1 MGELCAAPA
10 LLQENSRRLDAMF
23 RLSFK
28 AAMICGALLLFG
40 PTLFGQARI
49 GSIQGVVKD
58 PTGALVP
65 NANITVTQPVTGY
78 KQTTQTD
85 AQGSFK
91 LVNLPFNVYKVR
103 AEASGFSPAEESID
117 LETTIPMNLELSL
130 TLEEATANVTVTT
143 GGAAMLEPDRTS
155 SDTDIN
161 QSVLERPLGA
171 APSRAIESIVA
182 STPGFVTDD
191 NGRMHPR
198 GSESQVQYVIDGVPV
213 TDNLSAIFSTSL
225 DARTLRT
232 VEVLT
237 GGIPAEFGDKLAGVI
252 NVNTRSGLEGPTQG
266 GISFSGGSF
275 STGETAVDFATHTR
289 KLGFLTNLSA
299 STSQRF
305 LDPPTL
311 DNFHNFGRTGKA
323 FFRLDYQFD
332 ANNSL
337 RGVFNFGGSNFEV
350 PNRFAQE
357 AAGQDQR
364 QRLRDNSQN
373 ISYQHI
379 FSPNSVAQFSFF
391 HRQSNAQLI
400 SNTLS
405 TPVVADQDR
414 TLQNYG
420 VIGSLALTR
429 DSHNIKVGGQVTI
442 TPLDEH
448 FSFYPTQQ
456 FPDLV
461 DDEGNVFPNPV
472 NNFNA
477 ANPFVF
483 DQSRTGRTL
492 SAYVQDRFTV
502 VKNLTLDLGV
512 RYDNYKLLIGE
523 QEFSPRLAVAYF
535 VPKTRTTLRA
545 SYNRLFQPPPAE
557 NLLLASSQAAA
568 ALSPISVLQGITTVL
583 PILPDKQNA
592 FEAGAQQLLSNLFRL
607 NLTVY
612 QKRIKNFSDKD
623 QFFETG
629 VIFPIA
635 ISSGRVT
642 GEEVRLESTDI
653 HGFHTFVS
661 YANSRAFGVTPIT
674 GGLFLGED
682 PQDLFLKGFK
692 FANDHDQRNEAQFQ
706 VSYNH
711 HSGLYASLSGRYDS
725 GVPVDVEPGTTLA
738 DFVAEGFDPR
748 LYNEIDFQRGRVRP
762 RTILDFS
769 VGADLMQKERV
780 SMNLQFDVQNL
791 TNELFL
797 YNFESVFSGTHVGP
811 PRQFSGR
818 LTFKFK

>member
-1 MGELCAAPA
+1 MFFRSLFKTAPVVGFI
-10 LLQENSRRLDAMF
+10 LLSAFSTLSQSRV
-23 RLSFK
+23 
-28 AAMICGALLLFG
+28 
-40 PTLFGQARI
+40 

-65 NANITVTQPVTGY
+65 DAKVTVSQPVTGY
-78 KQTTQTD
+78 KQTAQTD
-85 AQGSFK
+85 SAGTFK
-91 LVNLPFNVYKVR
+91 LVNIPFNTYRVH
-103 AEASGFSPAEESID
+103 AEATGFQPADESVD
-117 LETTIPMNLELSL
+117 LETTIPFNLDLSL
-130 TLEEATANVTVTT
+130 SLEQATAAVTVSTA
-143 GGAAMLEPDRTS
+143 GVMLETDRTS
-155 SDTDIN
+155 SDTDLN
-161 QSVLERPLGA
+161 QTILERPLGA
-171 APSRAIESIVA
+171 APSRAIESMVA

-213 TDNLSAIFSTSL
+213 TDNMSAIFSTSL

-275 STGETAVDFATHTR
+275 STGEIAADFATHT
-289 KLGFLTNLSA
+289 KNFGFLTNLSA
-299 STSQRF
+299 STSQRY
-305 LDPPTL
+305 LDPPSL
-311 DNFHNFGRTGKA
+311 NNFHNFGRTGKG

-332 ANNSL
+332 PNNTI
-337 RGVFNFGGSNFEV
+337 RGVFNFGGSNFQV
-350 PNRFAQE
+350 PNKLFQE
-357 AAGQDQR
+357 VAGQDQK

-391 HRQSNAQLI
+391 HRQSNAKLF
-400 SNTLS
+400 SNPTS
-405 TPVVADQDR
+405 APVVANQDR

-420 VIGSLALTR
+420 GIGALSLTR
-429 DSHNIKVGGQVTI
+429 GKHNIKLGGQFTI
-442 TPLDEH
+442 TPVDEH
-448 FSFYPTQQ
+448 FSFYPTVP
-456 FPDLV
+456 FPDLE
-461 DDEGNVFPNPV
+461 DGNGNVFPNPV
-472 NNFNA
+472 NDFNA
-477 ANPFVF
+477 AHPFIF
-483 DQSRTGRTL
+483 NGSKTGRTL

-502 VKNLTLDLGV
+502 FPNLTLDVGV
-512 RYDNYKLLIGE
+512 RYDNYRLLIGE
-523 QEFSPRLAVAYF
+523 QAVSPRLGFAYYI
-535 VPKTRTTLRA
+535 PRTKTTLRA

-557 NLLLASSQAAA
+557 NLLLASSADAAA
-568 ALSPISVLQGITTVL
+568 ISPISVLQGVTTLEPV
-583 PILPDKQNA
+583 LPDKEHA
-592 FEAGAQQLLSNLFRL
+592 YEAGAQQLLSKYFRL
-607 NLTVY
+607 NLTLY

-642 GEEVRLESTDI
+642 GEELRLETTDI
-653 HGFHTFVS
+653 HGFRGFVS
-661 YANSRAFGVTPIT
+661 YANARAFGVTPIK

-682 PQDLFLKGFK
+682 PQDLFLNGLK

-706 VSYNH
+706 LSYNH
-711 HSGLYASLSGRYDS
+711 RSGIYASFNGRYDS
-725 GVPVDVEPGTTLA
+725 GVPTDVEPGTTLA
-738 DFVAEGFDPR
+738 DFVADGFDPR

-762 RTILDFS
+762 RMILDFS

-780 SMNLQFDVQNL
+780 SMNVQFDVQNL

-797 YNFESVFSGTHVGP
+797 YNFESVFSGTHVGY
-811 PRQFSGR
+811 PRLFSGR
-818 LTFKFK
+818 LNFRFK

>member
-1 MGELCAAPA
+1 MLFRIPFRAAI
-10 LLQENSRRLDAMF
+10 
-23 RLSFK
+23 
-28 AAMICGALLLFG
+28 ICGALILLG
-40 PTLFGQARI
+40 PTAFSQARI
-49 GSIQGVVKD
+49 GSVQGVVKD
-58 PTGALVP
+58 PGGALVP
-65 NANITVTQPVTGY
+65 NATITVTQPITGY
-78 KQTTQTD
+78 RQTTQTD

-91 LVNLPFNVYKVR
+91 LVNLPFNTYKVR
-103 AEASGFSPAEESID
+103 AEAGGFQPAEESID
-117 LETTIPMNLELSL
+117 LETTIPLILELSVS
-130 TLEEATANVTVTT
+130 LEQTTAAVTITT

-161 QSVLERPLGA
+161 QTILERPLGA

-213 TDNLSAIFSTSL
+213 TDNMSAIFSTSL

-237 GGIPAEFGDKLAGVI
+237 GGIPAEFGDKLGGVI

-266 GISFSGGSF
+266 GVSFSGGSF
-275 STGETAVDFATHTR
+275 STGEVAADFATHTK

-299 STSQRF
+299 STSQRY

-337 RGVFNFGGSNFEV
+337 RGVFNFGGSNFQV
-350 PNRFAQE
+350 PNRFFQE
-357 AAGQDQR
+357 AAGQDER

-373 ISYQHI
+373 ISFQHI
-379 FSPNSVAQFSFF
+379 FSPEAVAQFSFF
-391 HRQSNAQLI
+391 HRQSNSKLI
-400 SNTLS
+400 SNPLS

-420 VIGSLALTR
+420 GLGSLALTR
-429 DSHNIKVGGQVTI
+429 GSHNMKVGGQFTI
-442 TPLDEH
+442 TPVDEH
-448 FSFYPTQQ
+448 FSFYPTVP
-456 FPDLV
+456 FPNLE
-461 DDEGNVFPNPV
+461 DENGTVFPNPV
-472 NNFNA
+472 NSFNA

-483 DQSRTGRTL
+483 NQSKTGRTL
-492 SAYVQDRFTV
+492 SAYVQDRFSPF
-502 VKNLTLDLGV
+502 KNFTLDIGV
-512 RYDNYKLLIGE
+512 RYDNYKLLISD
-523 QEFSPRLAVAYF
+523 QAVSPRLGFAYYI
-535 VPKTRTTLRA
+535 PKTKTTVRA

-557 NLLLASSQAAA
+557 NLLLASSTQAA
-568 ALSPISVLQGITTVL
+568 ALSPISVLRGVTTVQ
-583 PILPDKQNA
+583 PILPDTQHA
-592 FEAGAQQLLSNLFRL
+592 FEAGAQQLLSKFFRV

-629 VIFPIA
+629 VIFPIS

-642 GEEVRLESTDI
+642 GEELRLESTEI

-661 YANSRAFGVTPIT
+661 YANSRAFGVTPIV

-682 PQDLFLKGFK
+682 PQDLFLDG
-692 FANDHDQRNEAQFQ
+692 
-706 VSYNH
+706 
-711 HSGLYASLSGRYDS
+711 
-725 GVPVDVEPGTTLA
+725 
-738 DFVAEGFDPR
+738 
-748 LYNEIDFQRGRVRP
+748 
-762 RTILDFS
+762 
-769 VGADLMQKERV
+769 
-780 SMNLQFDVQNL
+780 
-791 TNELFL
+791 
-797 YNFESVFSGTHVGP
+797 
-811 PRQFSGR
+811 
-818 LTFKFK
+818 

>member
-1 MGELCAAPA
+1 L
-10 LLQENSRRLDAMF
+10 
-23 RLSFK
+23 
-28 AAMICGALLLFG
+28 
-40 PTLFGQARI
+40 GQARI
-49 GSIQGVVKD
+49 GSIQGVIKD

-65 NANITVTQPVTGY
+65 NAKVVVTQPVTGY
-78 KQTTQTD
+78 QQTTQTD
-85 AQGSFK
+85 AQGFFK
-91 LVNLPFNVYKVR
+91 LVNVPLNTYKVR
-103 AEASGFSPAEESID
+103 VEASGFQPAEESVD
-117 LETTIPMNLELSL
+117 LHTTIPLNVDLSL
-130 TLEEATANVTVTT
+130 SVEETTAAVTITT
-143 GGAAMLEPDRTS
+143 GGEAMLETDRTS

-161 QSVLERPLGA
+161 QTLLERPLGA

-198 GSESQVQYVIDGVPV
+198 GSESQVQYVVDGVPV
-213 TDNLSAIFSTSL
+213 TDNMSAIFSTSL

-266 GISFSGGSF
+266 GLSFSGGSF
-275 STGETAVDFATHTR
+275 STGEAAADFSTHTK

-299 STSQRF
+299 STSQRY

-311 DNFHNFGRTGKA
+311 DNFHNFGRTGKG
-323 FFRLDYQFD
+323 FFRFDYQFD
-332 ANNSL
+332 TNNSL
-337 RGVFNFGGSNFEV
+337 RAVLNFGGSNFQV
-350 PNRFAQE
+350 PNRFNQE
-357 AAGQDQR
+357 LTGQDQR
-364 QRLRDNSQN
+364 QRLRDNAQN
-373 ISYQHI
+373 IGFTHI

-391 HRQSNAQLI
+391 HRQSNAKLL

-405 TPVVADQDR
+405 TPVVANQDR

-420 VIGSLALTR
+420 AIGSLALTR
-429 DSHNIKVGGQVTI
+429 GSHNIKFGGQVTI
-442 TPLDEH
+442 TPIDEH
-448 FSFYPTQQ
+448 FSFYPAVP
-456 FPDLV
+456 FSDLD
-461 DDEGNVFPNPV
+461 DDEGNTLPNPV

-483 DQSRTGRTL
+483 NQSKTGRTF

-502 VKNLTLDLGV
+502 FKNLTLDLGV
-512 RYDNYKLLIGE
+512 RYDNYKLLISE
-523 QEFSPRLAVAYF
+523 QAVSPRLGLAYF
-535 VPKTRTTLRA
+535 IPKTKTTLRA

-557 NLLLASSQAAA
+557 NLLLASSPDAA
-568 ALSPISVLQGITTVL
+568 ALSPISVLRGITTVQ

-592 FEAGAQQLLSNLFRL
+592 FEAGAQQLIGQLFRL

-629 VIFPIA
+629 VIFPIT

-653 HGFHTFVS
+653 HGIHGFVS
-661 YANSRAFGVTPIT
+661 YANARAFGVTPIT

-682 PQDLFLKGFK
+682 PQDLFLNGFK

-711 HSGLYASLSGRYDS
+711 RRSGLYASFSGRYDS
-725 GVPVDVEPGTTLA
+725 GVPAEVEPGTTLS
-738 DFVAEGFDPR
+738 DFIAQGFDPR

-769 VGADLMQKERV
+769 LGADLMQKERV
-780 SMNLQFDVQNL
+780 SMNVQFDIQNL

-797 YNFESVFSGTHVGP
+797 YNFESVFSGTHVGF
-811 PRQFSGR
+811 PRLFSGR
-818 LTFKFK
+818 LSLRFK

>member
-1 MGELCAAPA
+1 M
-10 LLQENSRRLDAMF
+10 
-23 RLSFK
+23 SFK
-28 AAMICGALLLFG
+28 DLFRAALIGGVLLLFG
-40 PTLFGQARI
+40 PTVFAQSRI
-49 GSIQGVVKD
+49 GTVQGVVKD
-58 PTGALVP
+58 PGGALVP
-65 NANITVTQPVTGY
+65 NAQITVTQPVTRY
-78 KQTTQTD
+78 RQTTQTD

-91 LVNLPFNVYKVR
+91 LVNLPFNTYNVR
-103 AEASGFSPAEESID
+103 AEATGFQPAEESID
-117 LETTIPMNLELSL
+117 LESTIPLTLELSL
-130 TLEEATANVTVTT
+130 SLEQTTAAVTITT
-143 GGAAMLEPDRTS
+143 GNAAMLEPDRTS
-155 SDTDIN
+155 SDTDIG
-161 QSVLERPLGA
+161 QTILERPVGA

-198 GSESQVQYVIDGVPV
+198 GSESQVQYVVDGVPI

-275 STGETAVDFATHTR
+275 STGETAVDFSTHTK

-299 STSQRF
+299 STSQRY

-311 DNFHNFGRTGKA
+311 DNFHNFGRTGKG

-337 RGVFNFGGSNFEV
+337 RGVFNVGGSNFQV
-350 PNRFAQE
+350 PNRFDQE
-357 AAGQDQR
+357 LAGQDQR
-364 QRLRDNSQN
+364 QRLRDNSEN
-373 ISYQHI
+373 ISFQHI
-379 FSPNSVAQFSFF
+379 FSPNTVAQFSFF
-391 HRQSNAQLI
+391 HRQSHAELI

-405 TPVVADQDR
+405 TPVVANQDR

-420 VIGSLALTR
+420 GIGSVSLTR
-429 DSHNIKVGGQVTI
+429 GSHNIKFGGQFTI
-442 TPLDEH
+442 TPVDEH
-448 FSFYPTQQ
+448 FSFYPTEQ

-461 DDEGNVFPNPV
+461 DEEGNVFPNPV

-477 ANPFVF
+477 TNPFVF
-483 DQSRTGRTL
+483 DQSKTGRTL
-492 SAYVQDRFTV
+492 SAYVQDRFSPL
-502 VKNLTLDLGV
+502 KNLTLDLGV
-512 RYDNYKLLIGE
+512 RYDNYKLLISE
-523 QEFSPRLAVAYF
+523 QELSPRLAVAYYI
-535 VPKTRTTLRA
+535 PKTQTTLRA

-557 NLLLASSQAAA
+557 SLLLASSSAAA
-568 ALSPISVLQGITTVL
+568 ALSPISVLQGITTVQ

-592 FEAGAQQLLSNLFRL
+592 FEVGAQQLLSKLFRM

-612 QKRIKNFSDKD
+612 QKRIENFSDKD

-642 GEEVRLESTDI
+642 GEEVRIESTDI
-653 HGFHTFVS
+653 HGFHGFVS
-661 YANSRAFGVTPIT
+661 YANARAFGVTPIT

-682 PQDLFLKGFK
+682 PQDLFLHGFK

-711 HSGLYASLSGRYDS
+711 RPSGIYASFSGRYDS
-725 GVPVDVEPGTTLA
+725 GVPTDVEPGTTLA
-738 DFVAEGFDPR
+738 EFVAQGFDPR
-748 LYNEIDFQRGRVRP
+748 LFSEIDFQRGRVRP

-769 VGADLMQKERV
+769 IGADLMQKERV
-780 SMNLQFDVQNL
+780 SLNLQFDVQNL

-797 YNFESVFSGTHVGP
+797 YNFQSVFSGTHVGY
-811 PRQFSGR
+811 PRLFSGR
-818 LTFKFK
+818 LSLRFK

>member
-1 MGELCAAPA
+1 
-10 LLQENSRRLDAMF
+10 LLTGSFLEAYEM
-23 RLSFK
+23 SFK
-28 AAMICGALLLFG
+28 DLFRAALIGGVLLLFG
-40 PTLFGQARI
+40 PTVFAQSRI
-49 GSIQGVVKD
+49 GTVQGVVKD
-58 PTGALVP
+58 PGGALVP
-65 NANITVTQPVTGY
+65 NAQITVTQPVTRY
-78 KQTTQTD
+78 RQTTQTD

-91 LVNLPFNVYKVR
+91 LVNLPFNTYNVR
-103 AEASGFSPAEESID
+103 AEATGFQPAEESID
-117 LETTIPMNLELSL
+117 LESTIPLTLELSL
-130 TLEEATANVTVTT
+130 SLEQTTAAVTITT
-143 GGAAMLEPDRTS
+143 GSGAMLEPDRTS
-155 SDTDIN
+155 SDTDIG
-161 QSVLERPLGA
+161 QTILERPVGA

-198 GSESQVQYVIDGVPV
+198 GSESQVQYVVDGVPI

-275 STGETAVDFATHTR
+275 STGETAVDFSTHTK

-299 STSQRF
+299 STSQRY

-311 DNFHNFGRTGKA
+311 DNFHNFGRTGKG

-337 RGVFNFGGSNFEV
+337 RGVFNVGGSNFQV
-350 PNRFAQE
+350 PNRFDQE
-357 AAGQDQR
+357 LAGQDQR
-364 QRLRDNSQN
+364 QRLRDNSEN
-373 ISYQHI
+373 ISFQHI
-379 FSPNSVAQFSFF
+379 FSPNTVAQFSFF
-391 HRQSNAQLI
+391 HRQSHAELI
-400 SNTLS
+400 STLS
-405 TPVVADQDR
+405 TPVVANQDR

-420 VIGSLALTR
+420 GIGSVSLTR
-429 DSHNIKVGGQVTI
+429 GSHNIKFGGQFTI
-442 TPLDEH
+442 TPVDEH
-448 FSFYPTQQ
+448 FTFYPTEQ

-461 DDEGNVFPNPV
+461 DEEGNVFPNPV
-472 NNFNA
+472 NNFSA
-477 ANPFVF
+477 TNPFVF
-483 DQSRTGRTL
+483 DQSKTGRTL
-492 SAYVQDRFTV
+492 SAYVQDRFSPL
-502 VKNLTLDLGV
+502 KNLTLDLGV
-512 RYDNYKLLIGE
+512 RYDNYKLLISE
-523 QEFSPRLAVAYF
+523 QELSPRLAVAYYI
-535 VPKTRTTLRA
+535 PKTQTTLRA

-557 NLLLASSQAAA
+557 SLLLASSSAAA
-568 ALSPISVLQGITTVL
+568 ALSPISVLQGITTVQ

-592 FEAGAQQLLSNLFRL
+592 FEVGAQQLLSKLFRM

-612 QKRIKNFSDKD
+612 QKRIENFSDKD

-642 GEEVRLESTDI
+642 GEEVRIESTDI
-653 HGFHTFVS
+653 HGFHGFVS
-661 YANSRAFGVTPIT
+661 YANARAFGVTPIT

-682 PQDLFLKGFK
+682 PQDLFLHGFK

-711 HSGLYASLSGRYDS
+711 RPSGIYASFSGRYDS
-725 GVPVDVEPGTTLA
+725 GVPTDVEPGTTLA
-738 DFVAEGFDPR
+738 EFVAQGFDPR
-748 LYNEIDFQRGRVRP
+748 LFSEIDFQRGRVRP

-769 VGADLMQKERV
+769 IGADLMQKERV
-780 SMNLQFDVQNL
+780 SLNLQFDVQNL

-797 YNFESVFSGTHVGP
+797 YNFQSVFSGTHVGY
-811 PRQFSGR
+811 PRLFSGR
-818 LTFKFK
+818 LSLRFK

>member
-1 MGELCAAPA
+1 ML
-10 LLQENSRRLDAMF
+10 F
-23 RLSFK
+23 RILFRT
-28 AAMICGALLLFG
+28 AIVCGALILLG
-40 PTLFGQARI
+40 PTTYSQARI

-58 PTGALVP
+58 PGGALVP
-65 NANITVTQPVTGY
+65 NATITVTQPVTGY
-78 KQTTQTD
+78 RQTTQTD

-91 LVNLPFNVYKVR
+91 LVNLPFNTYTVR
-103 AEASGFSPAEESID
+103 AEASGFQPAEESVD
-117 LETTIPMNLELSL
+117 LESTIPLNVELAL
-130 TLEEATANVTVTT
+130 TLEQTTAAVTITST
-143 GGAAMLEPDRTS
+143 GDAMLEPDRTS

-161 QSVLERPLGA
+161 QAILERPLGA

-198 GSESQVQYVIDGVPV
+198 GSESQVQYVVDGVPV
-213 TDNLSAIFSTSL
+213 TDNMSAIFSTSL

-237 GGIPAEFGDKLAGVI
+237 GGIPAEFGDKLAGII

-266 GISFSGGSF
+266 GVSFSGGSF
-275 STGETAVDFATHTR
+275 STGEVAADFSTHTK
-289 KLGFLTNLSA
+289 KLGFLANLST

-323 FFRLDYQFD
+323 FFRFDYQFD

-337 RGVFNFGGSNFEV
+337 RGVFNFGGSNLQV
-350 PNRFAQE
+350 PNRSFQE
-357 AAGQDQR
+357 DAGQDQR

-373 ISYQHI
+373 ISFQHI
-379 FSPNSVAQFSFF
+379 VSPNSVAQFSFF
-391 HRQSNAQLI
+391 HRQSNAELI
-400 SNTLS
+400 SNPLS
-405 TPVVADQDR
+405 TPVVANQDR

-420 VIGSLALTR
+420 GIGSLAITR
-429 DSHNIKVGGQVTI
+429 GSHNIKFGGQFTI
-442 TPLDEH
+442 TPVDEH
-448 FSFYPTQQ
+448 FSFYPTTA
-456 FPDLV
+456 FPDLE
-461 DDEGNVFPNPV
+461 DEEGNVFPNPV

-477 ANPFVF
+477 AKPFVF
-483 DQSRTGRTL
+483 NQSKTGRTL
-492 SAYVQDRFTV
+492 SAYVQDRFTAF
-502 VKNLTLDLGV
+502 KNLTLDLGI
-512 RYDNYKLLIGE
+512 RYDNYKLLISDHA
-523 QEFSPRLAVAYF
+523 FSPRLGFAYYI
-535 VPKTRTTLRA
+535 PKTKTTLRA

-557 NLLLASSQAAA
+557 NLLLASSTEAA
-568 ALSPISVLQGITTVL
+568 ALSPIAVLQGVTTVN
-583 PILPDKQNA
+583 PILPDKQHA
-592 FEAGAQQLLSNLFRL
+592 FEAGAQQLLSKFFRL

-642 GEEVRLESTDI
+642 GEEVRLESTEI

-682 PQDLFLKGFK
+682 PQDLFLNGLK

-711 HSGLYASLSGRYDS
+711 RPSGLYASFSGRYDS
-725 GVPVDVEPGTTLA
+725 GVPADVEPGTTL
-738 DFVAEGFDPR
+738 DPR
-748 LYNEIDFQRGRVRP
+748 LSNEIDFQRGRVRP

-769 VGADLMQKERV
+769 VGVDLRQKERV
-780 SMNLQFDVQNL
+780 SMNIQFDVQNL

-797 YNFESVFSGTHVGP
+797 YNFESVFSGTHVGY
-811 PRQFSGR
+811 PRLFSGKLSLR
-818 LTFKFK
+818 FK

>member
-1 MGELCAAPA
+1 MLFSIP
-10 LLQENSRRLDAMF
+10 
-23 RLSFK
+23 FK
-28 AAMICGALLLFG
+28 SAIICGALILLG
-40 PTLFGQARI
+40 PTAFSQARI
-49 GSIQGVVKD
+49 GSVQGVVKD
-58 PTGALVP
+58 PGGALVP
-65 NANITVTQPVTGY
+65 NATITVTQPVTGY
-78 KQTTQTD
+78 RQTTQTD
-85 AQGSFK
+85 AQGAFK
-91 LVNLPFNVYKVR
+91 LVNLPFNTYKVR
-103 AEASGFSPAEESID
+103 AEATGFQPAEESID
-117 LETTIPMNLELSL
+117 LESNIPVNLELSL
-130 TLEEATANVTVTT
+130 SLEQTTAAVTITS
-143 GGAAMLEPDRTS
+143 GSEAMLETDRTS

-161 QSVLERPLGA
+161 QTLLERPLGA

-198 GSESQVQYVIDGVPV
+198 GSESQVQYVVDGVPV
-213 TDNLSAIFSTSL
+213 TDNMSAIFSTSL

-266 GISFSGGSF
+266 GLSFSGGSF
-275 STGETAVDFATHTR
+275 STGEAAADFSTHTK

-299 STSQRF
+299 STSQRY
-305 LDPPTL
+305 LDPPTIE
-311 DNFHNFGRTGKA
+311 NFHNFGRTGKG

-337 RGVFNFGGSNFEV
+337 RGVFSFGGSNFQV
-350 PNRFAQE
+350 PNRVEQE
-357 AAGQDQR
+357 IARQDQK

-373 ISYQHI
+373 ISFQHI
-379 FSPNSVAQFSFF
+379 FSPNSVAQFSLF
-391 HRQSNAQLI
+391 HRQSNAKLF

-405 TPVVADQDR
+405 TPVVANQDR

-429 DSHNIKVGGQVTI
+429 GSHNIKFGGQVTI
-442 TPLDEH
+442 TPLAEH
-448 FSFYPTQQ
+448 FNFYPTSP
-456 FPDLV
+456 FPELV
-461 DDEGNVFPNPV
+461 DEDGNALPNPV

-477 ANPFVF
+477 THPFVF
-483 DQSRTGRTL
+483 DQSKTGRTL
-492 SAYVQDRFTV
+492 SAYVQDRFTLA
-502 VKNLTLDLGV
+502 KNLTLDLGV
-512 RYDNYKLLIGE
+512 RYDNYKLLIHD
-523 QEFSPRLAVAYF
+523 QALSPRIGVAYF
-535 VPKTRTTLRA
+535 IPKTQTTFRA

-557 NLLLASSQAAA
+557 NLLMASSPEAA
-568 ALSPISVLQGITTVL
+568 ALSPIAVLQGITTVP
-583 PILPDKQNA
+583 PIEPDKEHA
-592 FEAGAQQLLSNLFRL
+592 FEAGAQQLLTQKFRL

-642 GEEVRLESTDI
+642 GEELRLESTDI

-661 YANSRAFGVTPIT
+661 YANARAFGVTPIT

-682 PQDLFLKGFK
+682 PQDLFLHGLK
-692 FANDHDQRNEAQFQ
+692 FANDHDQRNEEQFQ

-711 HSGLYASLSGRYDS
+711 RPSGLYASFSGRYDS

-738 DFVAEGFDPR
+738 DFVAQGFDPR
-748 LYNEIDFQRGRVRP
+748 LFDKIDFQRGRVRP

-780 SMNLQFDVQNL
+780 SLNIQFDVQNL

-797 YNFESVFSGTHVGP
+797 YNFESVFSGTHVGY
-811 PRQFSGR
+811 PRLFSGR
-818 LTFKFK
+818 LSLRFK

>member
-1 MGELCAAPA
+1 M
-10 LLQENSRRLDAMF
+10 
-23 RLSFK
+23 SFK
-28 AAMICGALLLFG
+28 DPFRAALIGGLLLLFG
-40 PTLFGQARI
+40 PTVFGQARI
-49 GSIQGVVKD
+49 GTVQGIVKD
-58 PTGALVP
+58 PGGALVP
-65 NANITVTQPVTGY
+65 NAQITVTQPVTGY
-78 KQTTQTD
+78 RQTTQTD

-91 LVNLPFNVYKVR
+91 LVNLPFNTYKVR
-103 AEASGFSPAEESID
+103 AEATGFQPAEESID
-117 LETTIPMNLELSL
+117 LESTIPLNVELSL
-130 TLEEATANVTVTT
+130 SLEQTTAAVTVTT
-143 GGAAMLEPDRTS
+143 DNTAMLEPDRTS
-155 SDTDIN
+155 SDTDIG
-161 QSVLERPLGA
+161 QTILERPVGA
-171 APSRAIESIVA
+171 APSRAIESIVS

-198 GSESQVQYVIDGVPV
+198 GSESQVQYVVDGVPI
-213 TDNLSAIFSTSL
+213 TDNMSAIFSTSL

-275 STGETAVDFATHTR
+275 STGETAVDFSTHTK

-299 STSQRF
+299 STSQRY

-311 DNFHNFGRTGKA
+311 DNFHNFGRTGKG

-332 ANNSL
+332 ANNTL
-337 RGVFNFGGSNFEV
+337 RGVFNFGGSNFQV
-350 PNRFAQE
+350 PNRFDQE
-357 AAGQDQR
+357 LAGQDQR

-373 ISYQHI
+373 ISFQHI
-379 FSPNSVAQFSFF
+379 FSPNTVAQFSFF
-391 HRQSNAQLI
+391 HRQNNAKLI

-405 TPVVADQDR
+405 TPVVANQDR

-420 VIGSLALTR
+420 GIGSLALTR
-429 DSHNIKVGGQVTI
+429 GSHNIKFGGQFTI
-442 TPLDEH
+442 TPVDEH
-448 FSFYPTQQ
+448 FSFYPTEQ

-461 DDEGNVFPNPV
+461 DEDGNVFPNPV

-483 DQSRTGRTL
+483 NQSKTGRTL

-502 VKNLTLDLGV
+502 FKNLTLDLGV
-512 RYDNYKLLIGE
+512 RYDNYKLLIHE
-523 QEFSPRLAVAYF
+523 QEVSPRLAVAYF
-535 VPKTRTTLRA
+535 IPKTQTTLRA

-557 NLLLASSQAAA
+557 NLLLASSSAAA
-568 ALSPISVLQGITTVL
+568 ALSPISVLQGITTVQ

-592 FEAGAQQLLSNLFRL
+592 FEAGAQQLLSKLFRL

-612 QKRIKNFSDKD
+612 QKRIENFSDKD

-642 GEEVRLESTDI
+642 GEELRLESTDI

-661 YANSRAFGVTPIT
+661 YANARAFGVTPIT

-682 PQDLFLKGFK
+682 PQDLFLHGFK

-711 HSGLYASLSGRYDS
+711 RPSGLYASFSGRYDS
-725 GVPVDVEPGTTLA
+725 GVPTDVEPGTTLA
-738 DFVAEGFDPR
+738 EFVAQGFDPR

-762 RTILDFS
+762 RTVLDFS

-797 YNFESVFSGTHVGP
+797 YNFQSVFSGTHVGY
-811 PRQFSGR
+811 PRLFSGR
-818 LTFKFK
+818 LSLRFK

>member
-1 MGELCAAPA
+1 MLSTNSFRAA
-10 LLQENSRRLDAMF
+10 
-23 RLSFK
+23 
-28 AAMICGALLLFG
+28 IIGGLLLFFG
-40 PTLFGQARI
+40 PAAFAQARI
-49 GSIQGVVKD
+49 GSVQGVVKD
-58 PTGALVP
+58 PGGALVP
-65 NANITVTQPVTGY
+65 NAKIIVTQPVTGY
-78 KQTTQTD
+78 SQTTQTD

-91 LVNLPFNVYKVR
+91 LVNLPFNTYKVR
-103 AEASGFSPAEESID
+103 AEATGFQPAEQSID
-117 LETTIPMNLELSL
+117 LESTIPLNVDLSL
-130 TLEEATANVTVTT
+130 SLEQTTAAVTVTT
-143 GGAAMLEPDRTS
+143 GSEAMLEPDRTS

-161 QSVLERPLGA
+161 QTLLDRPLGA

-213 TDNLSAIFSTSL
+213 TDNMSAIFSTSL

-275 STGETAVDFATHTR
+275 STGEAAADFSTHTK
-289 KLGFLTNLSA
+289 KLGFITNLSA
-299 STSQRF
+299 STSQRY

-332 ANNSL
+332 SNNSL
-337 RGVFNFGGSNFEV
+337 RGSFNFGGSNFQV

-357 AAGQDQR
+357 VAGQDQR

-373 ISYQHI
+373 ISFQHI

-391 HRQSNAQLI
+391 HRQSDAQLI

-405 TPVVADQDR
+405 TPVVANQDR

-420 VIGSLALTR
+420 GIGSLSLTR
-429 DSHNIKVGGQVTI
+429 GSHNIKLGGQVTI
-442 TPLDEH
+442 TPIDEH
-448 FSFYPTQQ
+448 FSFYPTHA
-456 FPDLV
+456 FSDLV
-461 DDEGNVFPNPV
+461 DEDGNVFPNPV

-477 ANPFVF
+477 AHPFLF
-483 DQSRTGRTL
+483 DQSKTGRTL
-492 SAYVQDRFTV
+492 SAYVQDRFTAF
-502 VKNLTLDLGV
+502 KNLTLDVGV
-512 RYDNYKLLIGE
+512 RYDNYKLLVSE
-523 QEFSPRLAVAYF
+523 QALSPRVAVAYYI
-535 VPKTRTTLRA
+535 PKTKTTLRA
-545 SYNRLFQPPPAE
+545 AYNRLFQPPPAE
-557 NLLLASSQAAA
+557 NLLLASSSEAA
-568 ALSPISVLQGITTVL
+568 ALSPIAVLQGVTTIN
-583 PILPDKQNA
+583 PILPDKQHA
-592 FEAGAQQLLSNLFRL
+592 FEAGAQQLLSKFFRL

-653 HGFHTFVS
+653 HGFRTFVS
-661 YANSRAFGVTPIT
+661 YANARAFGVTPIT
-674 GGLFLGED
+674 GGLFLGEN
-682 PQDLFLKGFK
+682 PQDLFLTGLK

-711 HSGLYASLSGRYDS
+711 RPSGLYASFSGRYDS
-725 GVPVDVEPGTTLA
+725 GVPADLEPGTTLA
-738 DFVAEGFDPR
+738 DFVAQGFDPR
-748 LYNEIDFQRGRVRP
+748 LYNDLDFQRGRVKP

-780 SMNLQFDVQNL
+780 SLNLQFDVQNL

-797 YNFESVFSGTHVGP
+797 YNFESVFSGTHIGY
-811 PRQFSGR
+811 PRLFSGR
-818 LTFKFK
+818 LSLRFK

>member
-1 MGELCAAPA
+1 ML
-10 LLQENSRRLDAMF
+10 F
-23 RLSFK
+23 RVSFK
-28 AAMICGALLLFG
+28 AAMICGVLLLIG

-49 GSIQGVVKD
+49 GSVQGVVKD

-65 NANITVTQPVTGY
+65 NAAITVTQPVTGY
-78 KQTTQTD
+78 SQTTQTD
-85 AQGSFK
+85 AQGAFK
-91 LVNLPFNVYKVR
+91 LVNLPFNTYKVR
-103 AEASGFSPAEESID
+103 AEASGFQAAEQSID
-117 LETTIPMNLELSL
+117 LETTIPVNVELSL
-130 TLEEATANVTVTT
+130 SLEEATAAVTVTT
-143 GGAAMLEPDRTS
+143 SGGAMIETDRTS

-161 QSVLERPLGA
+161 QTILERPLGA

-275 STGETAVDFATHTR
+275 STGEAAADFSTHTK
-289 KLGFLTNLSA
+289 KLGFLTNLSS
-299 STSQRF
+299 STSQRY
-305 LDPPTL
+305 LDPPTI

-337 RGVFNFGGSNFEV
+337 RGVFNFGGSNFQV

-357 AAGQDQR
+357 VAGQDQR

-391 HRQSNAQLI
+391 HRQSNAKLI
-400 SNTLS
+400 SNALS

-429 DSHNIKVGGQVTI
+429 GIHNIKFGGQVTI
-442 TPLDEH
+442 TPVDEH
-448 FSFYPTQQ
+448 FSFYPTQS

-461 DDEGNVFPNPV
+461 DEEGNVFPNPV
-472 NNFNA
+472 NNFNS

-483 DQSRTGRTL
+483 DQSKTGRTL

-512 RYDNYKLLIGE
+512 RYDNYKLLISE
-523 QEFSPRLAVAYF
+523 QAVSPRLGIAYF
-535 VPKTRTTLRA
+535 IPKTQTTLRA

-557 NLLLASSQAAA
+557 NLLLASSSAAA
-568 ALSPISVLQGITTVL
+568 ALSPLSVLQGVTTVQ
-583 PILPDKQNA
+583 PILPDKEHA
-592 FEAGAQQLLSNLFRL
+592 FEAGAQQLLSKYFRL

-612 QKRIKNFSDKD
+612 QKRIENFSDKD

-642 GEEVRLESTDI
+642 GEELRLESTDI
-653 HGFHTFVS
+653 HGFRTFVS
-661 YANSRAFGVTPIT
+661 YANARAFGVTPIT

-682 PQDLFLKGFK
+682 PQDLFLHGLK

-706 VSYNH
+706 VSYTH
-711 HSGLYASLSGRYDS
+711 RPSGIYASFNGRYDS

-748 LYNEIDFQRGRVRP
+748 LFDKIDFQRGRVRP

-780 SMNLQFDVQNL
+780 SMNIQFDVQNL
-791 TNELFL
+791 TNQLYL
-797 YNFESVFSGTHVGP
+797 YNFESVFSGTHVGS
-811 PRQFSGR
+811 PRLFSGR
-818 LTFKFK
+818 LTLKFK

>member
-1 MGELCAAPA
+1 MLFKDPFRAA
-10 LLQENSRRLDAMF
+10 L
-23 RLSFK
+23 
-28 AAMICGALLLFG
+28 IGGVLLLFG
-40 PTLFGQARI
+40 PTVFAQARI
-49 GSIQGVVKD
+49 GTVQGVVKD
-58 PTGALVP
+58 PGGALVP
-65 NANITVTQPVTGY
+65 NAQITVTQPVTGY
-78 KQTTQTD
+78 HQTTQTD

-91 LVNLPFNVYKVR
+91 LVNLPFNTYKVR
-103 AEASGFSPAEESID
+103 AEATGFQPAEESID
-117 LETTIPMNLELSL
+117 LESTVPLNVELSL
-130 TLEEATANVTVTT
+130 SLEQTTAAVTVTT
-143 GGAAMLEPDRTS
+143 ETGAMLEPDRTS
-155 SDTDIN
+155 SDTDIA
-161 QSVLERPLGA
+161 QTILERPVGA

-198 GSESQVQYVIDGVPV
+198 GSESQVQYVVDGVPI

-275 STGETAVDFATHTR
+275 STGETAVDFSTHTK

-299 STSQRF
+299 STSQRY

-311 DNFHNFGRTGKA
+311 DNFHNFGRTGKG

-332 ANNSL
+332 ANNTL
-337 RGVFNFGGSNFEV
+337 RGVFNFGGSNFQV
-350 PNRFAQE
+350 PNRFEQE
-357 AAGQDQR
+357 LAGQDQR

-373 ISYQHI
+373 ISFQHI
-379 FSPNSVAQFSFF
+379 FSPNTVAQFSFF
-391 HRQSNAQLI
+391 HRQNNAKLI
-400 SNTLS
+400 SNTLA
-405 TPVVADQDR
+405 TPVVANQDR

-420 VIGSLALTR
+420 GIGSLSVTR
-429 DSHNIKVGGQVTI
+429 GSHNIKFGGQFTI
-442 TPLDEH
+442 TPIDEH
-448 FSFYPTQQ
+448 FSFYPTEQ
-456 FPDLV
+456 FPDLF
-461 DDEGNVFPNPV
+461 DEQGNVFPNPV

-483 DQSRTGRTL
+483 DQSKTGRAL

-502 VKNLTLDLGV
+502 FKNLTLDLGV
-512 RYDNYKLLIGE
+512 RYDNYKLLIHE
-523 QEFSPRLAVAYF
+523 QEVSPRVAVAYF
-535 VPKTRTTLRA
+535 IPKTQTTLRA

-557 NLLLASSQAAA
+557 NLLLASSSAAA
-568 ALSPISVLQGITTVL
+568 ALSPIAVLQGITTVQ

-592 FEAGAQQLLSNLFRL
+592 FEAGAQQLLSKLFRL

-612 QKRIKNFSDKD
+612 QKRIENFSDKD

-642 GEEVRLESTDI
+642 GEELRLESTDV
-653 HGFHTFVS
+653 HGFHGFVS
-661 YANSRAFGVTPIT
+661 YANARAFGVTPIT

-682 PQDLFLKGFK
+682 PQDLFLHGLK
-692 FANDHDQRNEAQFQ
+692 FPNDHDQRNEAQFQ

-711 HSGLYASLSGRYDS
+711 RPSGLYASFSGRYDS
-725 GVPVDVEPGTTLA
+725 GVPADVEPGTTLA
-738 DFVAEGFDPR
+738 EFAAQGFDPR
-748 LYNEIDFQRGRVRP
+748 LFNEIDFQRGRVRP

-797 YNFESVFSGTHVGP
+797 YNFQSVFSGTHVGY
-811 PRQFSGR
+811 PRLFSGR
-818 LTFKFK
+818 LSLRFK

>member
-1 MGELCAAPA
+1 MFRRRVQRVACSFATALILCASAFA
-10 LLQENSRRLDAMF
+10 
-23 RLSFK
+23 
-28 AAMICGALLLFG
+28 
-40 PTLFGQARI
+40 QARI
-49 GSIQGVVKD
+49 GTIQGTVKD
-58 PTGALVP
+58 PNGAVVP
-65 NANITVTQPVTGY
+65 NAKVTVTQSVTGY
-78 KQTTQTD
+78 NQTAQTD
-85 AQGSFK
+85 ADGAFK
-91 LVNLPFNVYKVR
+91 LVNVPFNTYTVR
-103 AEASGFSPAEESID
+103 AEASGFQAVEQSVD
-117 LETTIPMNLELSL
+117 LESGVPVNVDLALAVEGTSET
-130 TLEEATANVTVTT
+130 VTVTSSE
-143 GGAAMLEPDRTS
+143 AAIETDRTS
-155 SDTDIN
+155 SDTDIS
-161 QSVLERPLGA
+161 QTILERPPGA
-171 APSRAIESIVA
+171 SPSRAIESMVA
-182 STPGFVTDD
+182 STPGFVADD

-198 GSESQVQYVIDGVPV
+198 GSESQVQYVVDGVPV
-213 TDNLSAIFSTSL
+213 TDNMSAIFSTSL

-237 GGIPAEFGDKLAGVI
+237 GGIPAEFGDKLGGVI

-266 GISFSGGSF
+266 AISLSGGSF
-275 STGETAVDFATHTR
+275 STGEAAADFSTHTK

-299 STSQRF
+299 STSQRY

-311 DNFHNFGRTGKA
+311 DNFHNFGRTGKG

-332 ANNSL
+332 TNNSL
-337 RGVFNFGGSNFEV
+337 RGVFNFGGSNFQV
-350 PNRFAQE
+350 PNRVAQE
-357 AAGQDQR
+357 IAGQDQR

-373 ISYQHI
+373 LSFQHI

-391 HRQSNAQLI
+391 HRQSKAELI
-400 SNTLS
+400 SNPLS
-405 TPVVADQDR
+405 TPVVANQDR

-420 VIGSLALTR
+420 GIGSIAVTR
-429 DSHNIKVGGQVTI
+429 GSHNIKFGGQFTI
-442 TPLDEH
+442 TPVDEH

-456 FPDLV
+456 FPDFV
-461 DDEGNVFPNPV
+461 DDAGNVFPNPV

-483 DQSRTGRTL
+483 GQSKTGRTL

-502 VKNLTLDLGV
+502 FKNLTLDLGV
-512 RYDNYKLLIGE
+512 RYDHYKLVISE
-523 QEFSPRLAVAYF
+523 QAVSPRLAVAYYI
-535 VPKTRTTLRA
+535 PKTQTTLRA
-545 SYNRLFQPPPAE
+545 SYNSLFQPPPAE
-557 NLLLASSQAAA
+557 NLLLASSSEEA
-568 ALSPISVLQGITTVL
+568 ALSPIAVLQGITTVL
-583 PILPDKQNA
+583 PILPDKQHA
-592 FEAGAQQLLSNLFRL
+592 FEAGAQQMLGKLFRL

-629 VIFPIA
+629 VIFPIT
-635 ISSGRVT
+635 ISTGRVT
-642 GEEVRLESTDI
+642 GEELRLESTDI

-661 YANSRAFGVTPIT
+661 YANARAFGVTPIT

-682 PQDLFLKGFK
+682 PQNLFLNGLK

-711 HSGLYASLSGRYDS
+711 RRSGLYASFSGRYDS

-748 LYNEIDFQRGRVRP
+748 LYNEIEFQRGRVRP

-780 SMNLQFDVQNL
+780 SMNVQFDVQNL

-797 YNFESVFSGTHVGP
+797 YNFESVFSGTHVGY
-811 PRQFSGR
+811 PRLFSGR
-818 LTFKFK
+818 FSLRFK